1 MRNFVKIMKI
11 LKFNKNSIELW
22 KYISNLKDFLSLQS
36 SSQMLRG
43 NISLQEEQIDDCYL
57 NGDRI
62 LEDLL
67 C

>member
-1 MRNFVKIMKI
+1 MKI